1 MYHNRIGLAAAI
13 AAAGM
18 LHGLAKAE
26 TPEEREARAARDKEP
41 PPERLPRYIGVD
53 YGREPGRV
61 VTIQDR
67 TRIDAAEAKRARK
80 AEKLR
85 RALSASERDAQDVS
99 RDSK

>member
-1 MYHNRIGLAAAI
+1 MSRIGLSAALI
-13 AAAGM
+13 AAGM
-18 LHGLAKAE
+18 LHGLARAE

-53 YGREPGRV
+53 YGHEPGRV
-61 VTIQDR
+61 VTLQDR

-85 RALSASERDAQDVS
+85 RILSASADAEAVS
-99 RDSK
+99 SRGET